1 LGFPCGSAGKES
13 PCSVGDLGSIPGLG
27 RSSGEGN
34 GNPLQY
40 SGLENSTV
48 HGVTKSW
55 TGLSDFHLHP
65 LKQGQNNTAGD
76 CGRTSPCQVAFHKWL
91 HTKQNTLDFSIRT
104 GMMLV
109 SVSPVR
115 PHLLAQTL
123 ALSSREI
130 DIGSMNEYVNEQM
143 LLAERT
149 ICSSGSGGLCTH
161 CPFRASGD

>member
-1 LGFPCGSAGKES
+1 MYLLELWFSPGICPRMGLLRSYGS
-13 PCSVGDLGSIPGLG
+13 SVFIFFKG
-27 RSSGEGN
+27 
-34 GNPLQY
+34 
-40 SGLENSTV
+40 
-48 HGVTKSW
+48 
-55 TGLSDFHLHP
+55 
-65 LKQGQNNTAGD
+65 
-76 CGRTSPCQVAFHKWL
+76 
-91 HTKQNTLDFSIRT
+91 TKQNTLDFSIRT